1 MLVNGKEEKTDEE
14 LAEEYYYKTFP
25 VTLNIGEEERKE
37 KVMEIFLAGFN
48 MARQHNKISDEEI
61 LSKGTSIDLEIS
73 ELQPLQPGVFEVSD
87 KDWYSLSEEEF
98 NKIVENA
105 KSLGWTTDDNYGSTL
120 FQCCDGPH
128 FSIIFKK
135 GE

>member
-1 MLVNGKEEKTDEE
+1 MLVNGKEKTDEE

-37 KVMEIFLAGFN
+37 KVMEIFLAGLN
-48 MARQHNKISDEEI
+48 AARQSHKNSNEEI
-61 LSKGTSIDLEIS
+61 LSNGTSIDLEIS
-73 ELQPLQPGVFEVSD
+73 ELRPGEFEVSD
-87 KDWYSLSEEEF
+87 IDWHLLEEEEF

-105 KSLGWTTDDNYGSTL
+105 KSLGWTTDDDYGSTL
-120 FQCCDGPH
+120 FQDCDGPH
-128 FSIIFKK
+128 FSILFKK